1 MPVRRRPRRRPSSG
15 AVPQRGPY
23 VAGRELR
30 VLGEE
35 SLWRDALSDEPDD
48 GGNRNPRTGDAR
60 HAAHDPVIDHHSVGF
75 HDARLALA
83 TPERMSAI
91 RADGQAMDAKRDLAE
106 HDDCSGVEVV
116 GNDVEVVQDQ
126 GCLFSRPLIRC
137 PAHEQERRRRR
148 A

>member
-1 MPVRRRPRRRPSSG
+1 V
-15 AVPQRGPY
+15 
-23 VAGRELR
+23 RELR

-35 SLWRDALSDEPDD
+35 SLWRDALRDEPDD
-48 GGNRNPRTGDAR
+48 GGNRNACTGDAR
-60 HAAHDPVIDHHSVGF
+60 HTAHDPLIDHHSVGF
-75 HDARLALA
+75 HDARLAPA
-83 TPERMSAI
+83 NPARTSALG
-91 RADGQAMDAKRDLAE
+91 ADRQAMDAKRDLTE

-137 PAHEQERRRRR
+137 PAHEQERRRRP